1 MGWVAVCLVSA
12 GVASAQTD
20 TGSGCEEAPEEC
32 GRRAFDAG
40 VQAFQEA
47 DYVTALD
54 RFREAFRYKPHPA
67 VALNLALAESKNGM
81 LIEALKRFDDILS
94 HPEASDR
101 LKEAA
106 QRERQTV
113 EGNLAVLVLEVEGT
127 GRLVATVDGVEMA
140 GSPPTARL
148 NPGTHGVLVVE
159 DDRILLERTVTLATG
174 ERLRIAVQRSSEV
187 QVVVPPGGSDSPP
200 RRVDPAWFYA
210 SAGLTLGF
218 GALSVWSGLDTRSAF
233 DDYERD
239 LPTLPQDEINRRV
252 DDGHSKE
259 MRTNVLLGVTTL
271 AGVGTAVLGIWVVD
285 WKAPGME
292 GGDVAVTPGGLRVR
306 GSF

>member
-1 MGWVAVCLVSA
+1 VE
-12 GVASAQTD
+12 T
-20 TGSGCEEAPEEC
+20 PEEC

-47 DYVTALD
+47 DYVVALD

-67 VALNLALAESKNGM
+67 VALNLALAESRNGM
-81 LIEALKRFDDILS
+81 LLEALKRFDDVLS
-94 HPEASDR
+94 HPEASER
-101 LKEAA
+101 LKETA

-127 GRLVATVDGVEMA
+127 GSISATIDGVEMV

-148 NPGTHGVLVVE
+148 NPGTHRVLVVE
-159 DDRILLERTVTLATG
+159 DGRILLERTVTVATG
-174 ERLRIAVQRSSEV
+174 ERLRIAVQKSSEV
-187 QVVVPPGGSDSPP
+187 QVVVPPGRPDPP
-200 RRVDPAWFYA
+200 PKKTRVDPAWFYA

-218 GALSVWSGLDTRSAF
+218 GALSLWSGLDTQSAF

-239 LPTLPQDEINRRV
+239 LPTLPQDEIDRRV

-259 MRTNVLLGVTTL
+259 TRTNVLLGVTTL
-271 AGVGTAVLGIWVVD
+271 AAAGTAVLGIWIVD
-285 WKAPGME
+285 W
-292 GGDVAVTPGGLRVR
+292 GGSAGSEAGNVAVTPGGLLVR